1 MSSIVLRGY
10 CAFGDSRAVEVLRG
24 YFAFGDSRA
33 VEVSDDMIQIGCEQI
48 ESGITTVVSLC
59 TESRYVQMAEH
70 AVRHIHDSNGHA
82 TLAMY
87 SALMYSHARMYHKI
101 CDLYV
106 SMKWDDAEVDMVI
119 YGSFRFDSRAVYFLA
134 SIFAS
139 IFFAIASLLCRMLC
153 LAIMSLGTLV
163 TCFVSQ

>member
-1 MSSIVLRGY
+1 MGERCALDESILSSI
-10 CAFGDSRAVEVLRG
+10 VLRG

-48 ESGITTVVSLC
+48 ESGITTVGSLC

-82 TLAMY
+82 TLALY

-106 SMKWDDAEVDMVI
+106 SMKWDGAEVDTVI
-119 YGSFRFDSRAVYFLA
+119 YGSSHVSQHSCRKGTECGPSQRCVAVYRTAL
-134 SIFAS
+134 
-139 IFFAIASLLCRMLC
+139 
-153 LAIMSLGTLV
+153 
-163 TCFVSQ
+163 SQRVGRESAD